1 MSLTDQFLEDCDSLE
16 IHVIS
21 RNEEQLVR
29 CYYILEDYD
38 SLENLVDQLQSGDSL
53 LPKVNKYII
62 WI

>member
-38 SLENLVDQLQSGDSL
+38 SLEKLVDQLQSGDSL